1 VKRRRILYG
10 LTMLIAVLSIS
21 VALAIVPPPP
31 ANQDLGIYDTLC
43 KEFAEDDCRACHS
56 SGVPNTHHLLVQ
68 AGGGYG
74 CMDCHKVQID
84 PEGATGVGVIRDC
97 VACHVTSPHHETQA
111 AVDRQCSYCHG
122 SVVDDY
128 DDGHSIPTYTPSLVT
143 PDTSYTGKDNLT
155 GQKSGGCEAC
165 HEPDST
171 AVPPIYSNRDTHHNL
186 GSLSL
191 NCNMC
196 HEKVAGDENLLNIR
210 KCQECH
216 GTKSLH
222 NIQYNYTGTEG
233 QLGFGHVGAGWD
245 CVGCHGGYS
254 ASSLGAPQTG
264 PIIPSIDH
272 VNPTSMVAG
281 VETVVTIAGYNFED
295 TVNGVHYTSDVVI
308 VDDAGTTTVT
318 PDSINATVI
327 VATIPPQDSGSY
339 GLRVVKNGMNSNL
352 VPIVVVPQVTID
364 LARIRVDT
372 VIIHGSGFGDEL
384 DEPWAELGVTI
395 TCDGSVLESSI
406 VTWDDTQ
413 IEVNC
418 PLAAGGDE
426 VTVNTLYDSDSA
438 TITRPRSR

>member
-1 VKRRRILYG
+1 
-10 LTMLIAVLSIS
+10 
-21 VALAIVPPPP
+21 
-31 ANQDLGIYDTLC
+31 
-43 KEFAEDDCRACHS
+43 
-56 SGVPNTHHLLVQ
+56 
-68 AGGGYG
+68 
-74 CMDCHKVQID
+74 
-84 PEGATGVGVIRDC
+84 
-97 VACHVTSPHHETQA
+97 
-111 AVDRQCSYCHG
+111 
-122 SVVDDY
+122 
-128 DDGHSIPTYTPSLVT
+128 
-143 PDTSYTGKDNLT
+143 
-155 GQKSGGCEAC
+155 
-165 HEPDST
+165 
-171 AVPPIYSNRDTHHNL
+171 
-186 GSLSL
+186 
-191 NCNMC
+191 MC

-222 NIQYNYTGTEG
+222 NIQYNYTGTKG

-264 PIIPSIDH
+264 PIIPIIAQ

>member
-1 VKRRRILYG
+1 
-10 LTMLIAVLSIS
+10 
-21 VALAIVPPPP
+21 
-31 ANQDLGIYDTLC
+31 
-43 KEFAEDDCRACHS
+43 
-56 SGVPNTHHLLVQ
+56 
-68 AGGGYG
+68 
-74 CMDCHKVQID
+74 
-84 PEGATGVGVIRDC
+84 
-97 VACHVTSPHHETQA
+97 
-111 AVDRQCSYCHG
+111 
-122 SVVDDY
+122 
-128 DDGHSIPTYTPSLVT
+128 
-143 PDTSYTGKDNLT
+143 
-155 GQKSGGCEAC
+155 
-165 HEPDST
+165 
-171 AVPPIYSNRDTHHNL
+171 
-186 GSLSL
+186 
-191 NCNMC
+191 MC

-281 VETVVTIAGYNFED
+281 VETVVTITGDNFES

-352 VPIVVVPQVTID
+352 VPIVVVPQVTTD
-364 LARIRVDT
+364 SATIRRSIVT
-372 VIIHGSGFGDEL
+372 IRGLGFGDEL
-384 DEPWAELGVTI
+384 DAPYGLLGVTVA
-395 TCDGSVLESSI
+395 CGGNALEASI
-406 VTWDDTQ
+406 VSWSDAR
-413 IEVNC
+413 IVVECSEVADGC
-418 PLAAGGDE
+418 E
-426 VTVNTLYDSDSA
+426 VTVTTLHGCDSV
-438 TITRPRSR
+438 TIG